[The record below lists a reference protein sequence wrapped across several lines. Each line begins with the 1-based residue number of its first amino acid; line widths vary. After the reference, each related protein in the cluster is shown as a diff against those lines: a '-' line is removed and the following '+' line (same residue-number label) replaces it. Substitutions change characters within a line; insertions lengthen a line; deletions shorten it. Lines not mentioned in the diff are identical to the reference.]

1 MVPFTA
7 VMLRIFFSLW
17 HPSNLA
23 SLGNCYTFNHVL
35 NREDPGGMRAV
46 ALTGGTY
53 GKDIIFFWW
62 QEVPKWPKTSKGNSY
77 EEVAAQGKFSI
88 KSSSIPWFIA
98 GRGVGRP
105 GRGQRG

>member
-1 MVPFTA
+1 MVPFTT
-7 VMLRIFFSLW
+7 VMVRFFFSLW

-53 GKDIIFFWW
+53 GKDIIFF
-62 QEVPKWPKTSKGNSY
+62 
-77 EEVAAQGKFSI
+77 
-88 KSSSIPWFIA
+88 
-98 GRGVGRP
+98 
-105 GRGQRG
+105 